1 MPKMPPK
8 TNKGNYSPCKQDNPL
23 KAVRKNKTTTPFAN
37 AGFCAA
43 RFAGTD
49 ANAMQQKH
57 SLARSLVTLLL
68 PPRFPFS
75 HLSRI
80 QSPGSDCTRDWYL
93 LRKDDPPSPPSSP
106 PVCTSVQPSSTGLS
120 LCTVTA
126 SATSSA
132 SSLRLARGV
141 ERRRRF

>member
-1 MPKMPPK
+1 MPAITK
-8 TNKGNYSPCKQDNPL
+8 TPSKQTNENNASLLLYTLLVCRKQEETCKSSLQT
-23 KAVRKNKTTTPFAN
+23 VREKQTTTPIAN

-80 QSPGSDCTRDWYL
+80 
-93 LRKDDPPSPPSSP
+93 
-106 PVCTSVQPSSTGLS
+106 
-120 LCTVTA
+120 
-126 SATSSA
+126 
-132 SSLRLARGV
+132 
-141 ERRRRF
+141 